1 MEYLLLCFFG
11 GLIVVTIFNNLIKGK
26 EKALEREHKF
36 NCHVPP
42 TAMTVKYIRGIPEID
57 KEIEKRYNE
66 IISKAYKEFDK
77 DRYKRYVEYMEK
89 DKPYHFEDT
98 FRKIKNKI
106 NDPRFAKNLG
116 SVDSDILIYMFE
128 KIGIIDFYFWIKDNK
143 FYLVDMHHQG
153 IGGFEF
159 NLEKISC
166 FCRKEAIEQ
175 ERNLDNL
182 MELKDISKNTL
193 GTVLLDGT
201 ITFNKSIFPQNIK
214 VDEKIT
220 IIELIFEDKSYCGFF
235 SADAYEVFKNQ
246 IPEKELNY
254 ILTSKQAKPLS
265 SVIIE
270 MKEFKDISEEI
281 FDKINKLAEL
291 KEYGLFTEEEY
302 EEKMK
307 LILQKI
313 SLS

>member
-11 GLIVVTIFNNLIKGK
+11 VLAVVAIFSNVIRGK
-26 EKALEREHKF
+26 EKALEREHKC

-57 KEIEKRYNE
+57 NEIEKRYNE
-66 IISKAYKEFDK
+66 IISKVYKEFDK
-77 DRYKRYVEYMEK
+77 ERYKKFVDYMEK
-89 DKPYHFEDT
+89 EKPDDFQDT

-128 KIGIIDFYFWIKDNK
+128 KIGIIDFYFWIKEDK

-153 IGGFEF
+153 IGSFEF
-159 NLEKISC
+159 NLEQISC
-166 FCRKEAIEQ
+166 FCRKEDIEQ

-182 MELKDISKNTL
+182 MELKDKSKNNL

-220 IIELIFEDKSYCGFF
+220 IIELIFNDKSYCGFLGI
-235 SADAYEVFKNQ
+235 DAYEVFKNQ
-246 IPEKELNY
+246 IPTKELNY
-254 ILTSKQAKPLS
+254 ILTSNQTKPLS

-270 MKEFKDISEEI
+270 MKELKDMSEEI
-281 FDKINKLAEL
+281 IDKINKLSEL
-291 KEYGLFTEEEY
+291 KDYGLFTEEEY

-307 LILQKI
+307 LIFEKNL
-313 SLS
+313 L